1 MLSQPSTSAIVNANE
16 TGSSP
21 KAFNASAVVLPSVD
35 LIRATGGAAGI
46 VLTLTPAI
54 YPTNSPQG
62 PLQLYQV
69 YHALKVDAGVGAVS
83 FVDPNGATFNG
94 QSSYELVDQYQWAIF
109 MWTGTVWDV
118 FGN

>member
-21 KAFNASAVVLPSVD
+21 KAFSASAAVPASVD
-35 LIRATGGAAGI
+35 LIRATGGASGI
-46 VLTLTPAI
+46 ILTLTQAI

-69 YHALKVDAGVGAVS
+69 FHAMKVDAGVGVVS
-83 FVDPNGATFNG
+83 FIDALGALFNG
-94 QSSYELVDQYQWAIF
+94 QSSYDLANQYQWAIF
-109 MWTGTVWDV
+109 MWNGVSWDV
-118 FGN
+118 MGN